1 MSGTMIIIRQFEEK
15 DLAEV
20 TRFVQQKGLK
30 TSEAYLREH
39 VLQNPFFPETATCNP
54 SVVVFDAAKCVAF
67 QGMVFRKLFS
77 KQAEIWGCEGTV
89 LAMAKEYAYVV
100 GDFFERIM
108 SPKGHSIY
116 YGNTCMPKTVGL
128 LKIAGM
134 KNPGPQSCEKIR
146 FMVFLWGTF
155 FGKVLDKYGV
165 RLPRIVEA
173 TGNLFGRLANVLF
186 YRRGQSKTVSEKV
199 LRIHDEPFQQ
209 FWNEYL
215 AGNEGVVT
223 SREPAV
229 LNWLFGKGLQSGRFV
244 MFARK
249 IGQRIAGYVIL
260 KQQVADAGMRW
271 MVADWIALNNDPDV
285 LRDLLLDAR
294 RFVAS
299 TGAFCLEMTG
309 FPMKAQSIIK
319 ACLPFSRK
327 AVCNTFLFKLFD
339 ASLKDAL
346 LNTPDK
352 GWFWGPM
359 DGDRCVN

>member
-1 MSGTMIIIRQFEEK
+1 MIVIRQFEEK

-20 TRFVQQKGLK
+20 SGFVQQKGLK

-39 VLQNPFFPETATCNP
+39 VLQNPFSPEPATCNP
-54 SVVVFDAAKCVAF
+54 SVVVLDGAKCVAF
-67 QGMVFRKLFS
+67 QGVVFRKLFL

-89 LAMAKEYAYVV
+89 LAIAKEYAYVA
-100 GDFFERIM
+100 GDFFREIM
-108 SPKGHSIY
+108 CPRGHSIY
-116 YGNTCMPKTVGL
+116 YSNTCMPKTVRL
-128 LKIAGM
+128 AKFAGM
-134 KNPGPQSCEKIR
+134 KDPGPQSCEKIR

-155 FGKVLDKYGV
+155 FGKFLGKYGI
-165 RLPRIVEA
+165 RLPRIVRA
-173 TGNLFGRLANVLF
+173 TGNLLGRLVNVF
-186 YRRGQSKTVSEKV
+186 FHRRVRSQTVSGKV
-199 LRIHDEPFQQ
+199 IRIHDEPFQQ

-215 AGNEGVVT
+215 TGNEGVVT

-229 LNWLFGKGLQSGRFV
+229 LDWLFGKGLLSGRFV
-244 MFARK
+244 MLVRK
-249 IGQRIAGYVIL
+249 TGQRIAGYVIL
-260 KQQVADAGMRW
+260 KQQVSDAGLRW

-285 LRDLLLDAR
+285 LLDLLLDAR
-294 RFVAS
+294 RFAAG

-327 AVCNTFLFKLFD
+327 AIGNTFLFKLFD
-339 ASLKDAL
+339 ASLKSIL